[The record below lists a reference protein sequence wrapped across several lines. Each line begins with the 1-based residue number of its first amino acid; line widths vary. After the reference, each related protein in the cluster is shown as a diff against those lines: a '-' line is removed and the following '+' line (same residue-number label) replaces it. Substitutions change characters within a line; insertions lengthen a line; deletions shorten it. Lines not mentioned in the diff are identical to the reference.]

1 MCLDDKMGVFSCWQR
16 TERTR
21 PFTLPFL
28 HSFLHPLLHSLSTL
42 GGISLDERAHRPMN
56 RISAKKKTKKKPT
69 TRNQKKTETT
79 DASRFRPDHFLTER
93 ATDSNADQ
101 RFEKLKHGINFNL
114 KNKTKKT
121 TRSRSKSMETDALNP
136 AFETD
141 SFLSGMGAH
150 FPTSSTW
157 PELNLMTSLSNS
169 QPTHALSPPL
179 LPMRKRKKKFLASFF
194 SLWNPFFRIR
204 RTSPFHLLYTKKT
217 KQTKRSK
224 SLRYYSYHLFTPPS
238 YCNRKIVRGRIIHS
252 LKKNNCSTEF
262 CRFSFIIDSL
272 SPACG
277 LCGLNIF
284 SNHVLLSMKRDR
296 EKEKQVLR
304 CFNFSTQVAF
314 SWTGKLKAISTRKYL

>member
-252 LKKNNCSTEF
+252 LKKKQLQHRVLPFFFHNRLS
-262 CRFSFIIDSL
+262 FSCVWSL
-272 SPACG
+272 WS
-277 LCGLNIF
+277 
-284 SNHVLLSMKRDR
+284 
-296 EKEKQVLR
+296 Q
-304 CFNFSTQVAF
+304 
-314 SWTGKLKAISTRKYL
+314 YLF